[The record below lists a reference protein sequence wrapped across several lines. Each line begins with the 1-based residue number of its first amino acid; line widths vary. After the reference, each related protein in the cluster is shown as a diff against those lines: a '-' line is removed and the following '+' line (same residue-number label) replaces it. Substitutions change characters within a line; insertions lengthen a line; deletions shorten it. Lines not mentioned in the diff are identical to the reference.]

1 MQTLAACVGDWKRV
15 LTHVKTRGTLGE
27 AQRGALLEDMLAPV
41 QYARNVAVVPTRSAR
56 VDFAVRSPGNLVNA
70 DGSGTQPLWLPID
83 AKFPREDYARLIDAQ
98 ERADQA
104 ALDL

>member
-1 MQTLAACVGDWKRV
+1 MKKRAAPGAKSSSAHCWSKCWRPTSMQETWPSCQKS
-15 LTHVKTRGTLGE
+15 
-27 AQRGALLEDMLAPV
+27 
-41 QYARNVAVVPTRSAR
+41 SAR
-56 VDFAVRSPGNLVNA
+56 VDFAVRFPGNLVNA

-104 ALDL
+104 ALDLASAALEARVRACAK